1 MFALFQT
8 FCVQAELGVNWV
20 NGFHTYRCLP
30 LKESQYNVFFVVCIY
45 IYILDR
51 TLFYFNM
58 TVSLCIRQG

>member
-30 LKESQYNVFFVVCIY
+30 LKESQYNVFLWFVFIY
-45 IYILDR
+45 IYWTGHFSIL
-51 TLFYFNM
+51 T
-58 TVSLCIRQG
+58 